1 MTDLLVV
8 EDHPIFATALL
19 RALAQREDLNVV
31 MVVDTAEQ
39 ALEVIQGLKLDLLLV
54 DVSLPRMDGIE
65 LVGRLNQMYPNMLC
79 LMMSGHISNLY
90 VSRSLAAGARGYVI
104 KDNAKGIIE
113 GIYQVIRGEIYV
125 SKELRTP

>member
-8 EDHPIFATALL
+8 EDHPIFVTALL
-19 RALAQREDLNVV
+19 RTLAQREDLNVV

-65 LVGRLNQMYPNMLC
+65 LVGRLNQMYPNMPC

-90 VSRSLAAGARGYVI
+90 LSRSLAAGARGYVI

-125 SKELRTP
+125 SKELRTL